1 MVEIILLVDFVI
13 AVEWSFYPPSFIN
26 RFSLITAVS
35 VSHRSM
41 LYVNKD
47 WGVQLVLLFVKY
59 KKKINSFL
67 RKNISIKKSYIR
79 PSMNRVQHI
88 NGIHL
93 LLIEEDLLLI
103 KCTKNSKY
111 R

>member
-13 AVEWSFYPPSFIN
+13 AVEWPFYPPGFIN

-59 KKKINSFL
+59 KKN
-67 RKNISIKKSYIR
+67 KN
-79 PSMNRVQHI
+79 
-88 NGIHL
+88 
-93 LLIEEDLLLI
+93 
-103 KCTKNSKY
+103 
-111 R
+111 